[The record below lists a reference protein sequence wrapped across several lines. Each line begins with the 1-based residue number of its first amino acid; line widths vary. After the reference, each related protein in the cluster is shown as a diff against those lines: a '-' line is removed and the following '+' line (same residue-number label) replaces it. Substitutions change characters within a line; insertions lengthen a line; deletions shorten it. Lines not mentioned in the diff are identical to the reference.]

1 MNIRI
6 EAVAENI
13 RREREK
19 RNLSISGL
27 AERADLSASC
37 ISKAEMARSGVSLK
51 TLIKIAAALEV
62 PVGELLEEAGEK
74 QKKDSETKQ
83 KISRHRNLFEQIME
97 SLPEETADV
106 FLEMIK
112 ELIWEL
118 KKERKEKISDTK
130 QEGR

>member
-74 QKKDSETKQ
+74 QKKDFETKQ